1 MDWHR
6 FANHEEDY
14 ERTSRIVR
22 QLGDPDP
29 HARKQAEA
37 LGALGGE
44 AAIAMPQ
51 IVSLF
56 QHPDH
61 NVRRDAIMAVGR
73 MGQSGLHAAPKLIE
87 SLADQDAGVRRM
99 ARIAIL
105 QVDPDAKALLGA
117 LTHSDLK
124 IRESAAHALP
134 RVVRLDPPPVDNLV
148 AHLADDAPGVG
159 QKIIETLVS
168 IGSPAVPALTKSLG
182 DARLSGAAVAVLA
195 KIGKAAIPAI
205 EPLTELARSQDAVS
219 AVEAVRALGGIGL
232 EAIPALVSLLD
243 SGGRVS
249 STAMA
254 MIAAMRVAAA
264 PAIPSLTQLARQ
276 KNRPL
281 AAEAVRTLGAIGPE
295 AIPLLVSLL
304 DEDDLDSLVVQPTER
319 DHPAWTFGMRD
330 ASTRKNHPVRPPPS

>member
-37 LGALGGE
+37 LGALGGEAAIAMPQIVSLFQHPDHNVRRDAIIVVGRMGQSGFPASRNQAEAWGALGGE

-124 IRESAAHALP
+124 IRESA
-134 RVVRLDPPPVDNLV
+134 
-148 AHLADDAPGVG
+148 
-159 QKIIETLVS
+159 
-168 IGSPAVPALTKSLG
+168 
-182 DARLSGAAVAVLA
+182 
-195 KIGKAAIPAI
+195 
-205 EPLTELARSQDAVS
+205 
-219 AVEAVRALGGIGL
+219 
-232 EAIPALVSLLD
+232 
-243 SGGRVS
+243 
-249 STAMA
+249 
-254 MIAAMRVAAA
+254 
-264 PAIPSLTQLARQ
+264 
-276 KNRPL
+276 
-281 AAEAVRTLGAIGPE
+281 
-295 AIPLLVSLL
+295 
-304 DEDDLDSLVVQPTER
+304 
-319 DHPAWTFGMRD
+319 
-330 ASTRKNHPVRPPPS
+330 